1 MVPCG
6 GSGPVCVGAQRG
18 SGGSSGF
25 CEGRGDGCGYR
36 AGCGERPGGGC
47 TELAAAMVRFCSH
60 SFQATEVATADEFYR
75 DSEGREDSSCAFD
88 GRGAHSCTAGD
99 GLA

>member
-6 GSGPVCVGAQRG
+6 SSESVCVGAQCG
-18 SGGSSGF
+18 SGGFSGF
-25 CEGRGDGCGYR
+25 CEGRGDGRCYR

-47 TELAAAMVRFCSH
+47 AELAVAVVRFCGH
-60 SFQATEVATADEFYR
+60 SFQAAEVAAADEFYC
-75 DSEGREDSSCAFD
+75 DSEGCEDSSGAFD
-88 GRGAHSCTAGD
+88 GGGAHSCTAGD

>member
-6 GSGPVCVGAQRG
+6 GFGSVGGGAQCG
-18 SGGSSGF
+18 SGGFSGLLG
-25 CEGRGDGCGYR
+25 GRGDGRGYR

-47 TELAAAMVRFCSH
+47 TELAAAMVRFCGH
-60 SFQATEVATADEFYR
+60 SFQATEVAAANDFYR
-75 DSEGREDSSCAFD
+75 DSKGCEDTAGAFD
-88 GRGAHSCTAGD
+88 GGGAHSCTAGD